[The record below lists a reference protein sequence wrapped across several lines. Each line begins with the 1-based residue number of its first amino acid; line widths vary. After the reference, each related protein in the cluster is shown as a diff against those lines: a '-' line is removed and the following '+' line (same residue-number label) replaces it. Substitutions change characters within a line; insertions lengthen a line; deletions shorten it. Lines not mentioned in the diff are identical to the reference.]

1 MERPPMIRIPITALA
16 LDGGGV
22 LSYFI
27 GLGLMYYVNILYMLS
42 LLFFLATVLLP
53 LSGIAVGIGALCLP
67 RKDIGRSGLIMA
79 ISAIL
84 LPVLT
89 VIVLVILFSTGV
101 LVITFM

>member
-1 MERPPMIRIPITALA
+1 MERPRMIRIPITALA

-27 GLGLMYYVNILYMLS
+27 GLGLMYCARFDMLS
-42 LLFFLATVLLP
+42 LLFYLGTVILP
-53 LSGIAVGIGALCLP
+53 IVGLSYGIGALCLP